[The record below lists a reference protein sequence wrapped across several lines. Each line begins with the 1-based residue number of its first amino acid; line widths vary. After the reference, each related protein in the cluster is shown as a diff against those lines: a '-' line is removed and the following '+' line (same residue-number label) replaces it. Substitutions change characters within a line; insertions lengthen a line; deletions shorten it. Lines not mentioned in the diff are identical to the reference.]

1 MAEEIPV
8 PPRGLEAVD
17 ELAYAI
23 ASMPLRGIDQ
33 TLCTA
38 VRAHYLEK
46 SPPEPL
52 YFEGSARVGARFTPL
67 GGPAGL
73 YLAADQVTAFAEI
86 RDLFFDSGHIPRGL
100 KPHDPVVLLY
110 VRTVVDGI
118 LDLTDTNV
126 RRRVRVS
133 RAELHGSWRR
143 AMHAYL
149 AGRGPMPLTQQLAL
163 AAHLTG
169 RVSGIWYD
177 SARAPGGRC
186 LIVFPDRLSAAA
198 GDLVEVHDTSGR
210 YAQRLPRP

>member
-1 MAEEIPV
+1 MTAEIPV

-17 ELAYAI
+17 DLAYAI
-23 ASMPLRGIDQ
+23 SAAPLRGIDM
-33 TLCTA
+33 TLCRA
-38 VRAHYLEK
+38 VRAHHLEK

-86 RDLFFDSGHIPRGL
+86 RDLFFDSKRIPRGL
-100 KPHDPVVLLY
+100 KPHDPIVLVY
-110 VRTVVDGI
+110 VRTVVNGI
-118 LDLTDTNV
+118 LDLTDASV
-126 RRRVRVS
+126 RRRLRVG
-133 RAELHGSWRR
+133 RAALRGSWRR

-149 AGRGPMPLTQQLAL
+149 AGRGSLPFTQQLAL

-177 SARAPGGRC
+177 STRAHRGHC
-186 LIVFPDRLSAAA
+186 LVVFPDRLSAAA
-198 GDLVEVHDTSGR
+198 GDLVEVHDTTGK
-210 YAQRLPRP
+210 YAQRLPGP